1 MDESF
6 FDNLVCPITKEK
18 LYLNNDRCEL
28 ICKKSQLSFAIKEG
42 IPIMLVDTSTS
53 LRINKEQS

>member
-6 FDNLVCPITKEK
+6 FDNLVCPITKGK

-28 ICKKSQLSFAIKEG
+28 ICKKSQLSFTIKEG
-42 IPIMLVDTSTS
+42 IPIMLIDTSKS
-53 LRINKEQS
+53 LRVNRKQS